1 MGFKRRMI
9 ATGKTISFSFCK
21 MSENVLGFMHH
32 AMKKIINVHGKAA
45 YPKKKL
51 ETAGIYRKFIQPI
64 ATKCFY
70 ICILLVCGIT
80 A

>member
-1 MGFKRRMI
+1 
-9 ATGKTISFSFCK
+9 
-21 MSENVLGFMHH
+21 MSENILGFMHH

-64 ATKCFY
+64 GTKCFY
-70 ICILLVCGIT
+70 IFIGLWHYRVSAWCHLSTIFWE
-80 A
+80 